1 MLATQK
7 WEKAANIILQFRKIN
22 LFKNQVHF
30 KFSRNRT
37 RSSRT
42 NIENCVGIKVVLT
55 IVCAY
60 QEVKNVCFS
69 KNLTS
74 FVFLKHPFFDSAFYL
89 ITDACGEIHF
99 WWKQKSSSGSKILA
113 IFEYHLLS
121 RTVSDLCYT
130 WPNLNV
136 PTIFTRSVEI
146 LFNVA

>member
-42 NIENCVGIKVVLT
+42 NIEKCVGIKIVL
-55 IVCAY
+55 IMVCAY
-60 QEVKNVCFS
+60 QGVKNDCFS

-74 FVFLKHPFFDSAFYL
+74 FVFLKHPFWDSVFCL
-89 ITDACGEIHF
+89 ITDAIVKSSKYVLIFTQSSQNTPVEKF
-99 WWKQKSSSGSKILA
+99 TFDEKKKSSSGSKILP

-121 RTVSDLCYT
+121 RTVLDLCYT
-130 WPNLNV
+130 
-136 PTIFTRSVEI
+136 
-146 LFNVA
+146 